1 MEFIIK
7 SRLHSS
13 LLSLITRSDAEKE
26 VWMRECAK
34 YEAFLDSL
42 SEVERTRLKMK
53 ELLLKASAKERK
65 QLTKKSV
72 DDVADKMPK
81 RPGGP
86 FQLFFNEQLQCGGF
100 EGLKGPELFQAAGE
114 KWKSLSEQ
122 EKKKFSILR
131 KQLQKQYAEDL
142 EAWKKS

>member
-1 MEFIIK
+1 
-7 SRLHSS
+7 
-13 LLSLITRSDAEKE
+13 
-26 VWMRECAK
+26 MRECAK

-65 QLTKKSV
+65 QLTKKSA
-72 DDVADKMPK
+72 DDIAEKMPR

-86 FQLFFNEQLQCGGF
+86 FQLFFNEQLRSGSF

-122 EKKKFSILR
+122 EKTRFSILR

-142 EAWKKS
+142 EAWKNS

>member
-1 MEFIIK
+1 
-7 SRLHSS
+7 
-13 LLSLITRSDAEKE
+13 
-26 VWMRECAK
+26 MRECAK

-53 ELLLKASAKERK
+53 ELLLKASAKERR

-86 FQLFFNEQLQCGGF
+86 FQLFFNEQLKCGGF
-100 EGLKGPELFQAAGE
+100 EGLKGPGLFQAAGE